1 LRCSEGA
8 SRLSGFLKRWL
19 DELGQAEDGPER
31 LFQLQPGSCISAE
44 ALGFLVNELEHTAT
58 RVVAGR
64 NDQATGARE
73 TSINFATL
81 PTADFFALHR
91 AARFLECDHLELQ
104 LALHL
109 ASRLRGKT
117 PQQIRDEFSI
127 AADLN
132 EQQERESLSE
142 SLLTPPTQAIGDN
155 AAAPGGALASG
166 APQLVRSLSLWSSV
180 TREQSS
186 TACVQWTCKR

>member
-1 LRCSEGA
+1 MVHTSSTRTHVVAVQRGC
-8 SRLSGFLKRWL
+8 FLKRWL

-44 ALGFLVNELEHTAT
+44 TMLYLVNELEHTAT

-91 AARFLECDHLELQ
+91 AARFLECDHLELH

-109 ASRLRGKT
+109 ANQLSGKT
-117 PQQIRDEFSI
+117 PQQIREEFSI
-127 AADLN
+127 AADLD

-142 SLLTPPTQAIGDN
+142 SLLTPPTDPRPVT
-155 AAAPGGALASG
+155 AAPGGAPAAGACSSG
-166 APQLVRSLSLWSSV
+166 
-180 TREQSS
+180 
-186 TACVQWTCKR
+186 C